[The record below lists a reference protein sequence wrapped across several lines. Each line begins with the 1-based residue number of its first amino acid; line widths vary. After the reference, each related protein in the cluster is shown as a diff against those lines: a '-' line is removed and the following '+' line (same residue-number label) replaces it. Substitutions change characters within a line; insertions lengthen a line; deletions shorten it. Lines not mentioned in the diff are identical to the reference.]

1 MRGRAA
7 SPGPGARANARL
19 LKRMREIHEDSKGVI
34 GAPRMQEDLVNEGRA
49 GQPESGG
56 AVDGACGTARLAKAQ
71 EAPLRRQAWD
81 TFRWGGEVAQRITS
95 AAVL

>member
-34 GAPRMQEDLVNEGRA
+34 GAPRMQEDLVNEGERVSLNRVARLMARA
-49 GQPESGG
+49 GPPGWPRRRRRRCG
-56 AVDGACGTARLAKAQ
+56 AKPGTRSVGVEKSL
-71 EAPLRRQAWD
+71 
-81 TFRWGGEVAQRITS
+81 S
-95 AAVL
+95 A